1 VSAPYRVELL
11 GGHDRAA
18 FVSGQELLDRYIW
31 QQATQDVRRGMARVY
46 VLVEVSTGTVAG
58 YYTLSNDAIEAAS
71 LPSEIT
77 KRFGRY
83 PSLPATLL
91 GRLALDRRYQARKIG
106 GVLLRNVLRK
116 APEVSEDI
124 ASCGVVVDAIDDA
137 ARALRA
143 LRVRAVPRK
152 RVQTFHC
159 YGDRPQAPVARVP
172 RGALITVPLS
182 SCATPLSKGT
192 VMKTIPVTIG

>member
-1 VSAPYRVELL
+1 VSAPYRVESL

-18 FVSGQELLDRYIW
+18 FVSGQESLDRYIR
-31 QQATQDVRRGMARVY
+31 QQATQDARRGMARVY

-58 YYTLSNDAIEAAS
+58 YDTLSNYAIEAAS

-106 GVLLRNVLRK
+106 GVLLRNALRK
-116 APEVSEDI
+116 ALEVSEDI

-137 ARALRA
+137 ARGFYEHHGF
-143 LRVRAVPRK
+143 VRFLDNAYKLFIAMETVRK
-152 RVQTFHC
+152 L
-159 YGDRPQAPVARVP
+159 P
-172 RGALITVPLS
+172 
-182 SCATPLSKGT
+182 
-192 VMKTIPVTIG
+192 